1 MDLSDYYLYGF
12 NNYCR
17 ALLPRQLL
25 KAPPLAIIDQN
36 SDVDNFMGI
45 SILKPDNPDIDKSK
59 PVFNCLLGYPN
70 LEEILKGSGFQWVI
84 NTYDVFDILNN
95 SLLDMSVDGLNYR
108 KKPRESQINI
118 DKIKILSGMLTDNES
133 KSIVRRLVEFRQS
146 PSQSTYIFPECYDM
160 YFPPNIPNLYKEK
173 KLRVMDVGAFNG
185 DTLEVFAR
193 NYRDSLESYACIEVN
208 DKNIK
213 DLKLNIEGLGLTKI
227 TKIYNG
233 AVGLPEDVVL
243 VLRGKS
249 SDTQVIAVDE
259 ASILLND
266 KVVNRLDFSKL
277 LFEQQP
283 NVIKMDIEG
292 ADYKALSEARSF
304 IASYLPTLS
313 LSVYHNPD
321 DLWEIPMLINSFV
334 GDGYNYY
341 IRHEGHWGFE
351 TIFYAVPKK

>member
-1 MDLSDYYLYGF
+1 MNLSDYYLYGF
-12 NNYCR
+12 NSYCR

-45 SILKPDNPDIDKSK
+45 SILRPDSPHIDKSK
-59 PVFNCLLGYPN
+59 PILNCLLGYPN
-70 LEEILKGSGFQWVI
+70 LEEKLKDLGFEWVI
-84 NTYDVFDILNN
+84 NTYDVFDILSN

-108 KKPRESQINI
+108 KKPRESQINRG
-118 DKIKILSGMLTDNES
+118 KIKTLSGMLCDSES
-133 KSIVRRLVEFRQS
+133 KSIVHRLVEFRQS

-173 KLRVMDVGAFNG
+173 KLRVMDVGAFDG
-185 DTLEVFAR
+185 DTLEVFAL

-208 DKNIK
+208 DENIK
-213 DLKLNIEGLGLTKI
+213 NLKLNIEGVGLTEI

-243 VLRGKS
+243 VLRGES

-259 ASILLND
+259 ASTLLSD

-292 ADYKALSEARSF
+292 ADYKALIEARSF
-304 IASYLPTLS
+304 IVSYLPTLA
-313 LSVYHNPD
+313 LSIYHKPD
-321 DLWEIPMLINSFV
+321 DLWEIPILINSFA
-334 GDGYNYY
+334 GEKYNYY

-351 TIFYAVPKK
+351 TIFYAVPK

>member
-1 MDLSDYYLYGF
+1 MKLSDYYLYGF
-12 NNYCR
+12 NNYCK

-36 SDVDNFMGI
+36 SDIDNFMGI
-45 SILKPDNPDIDKSK
+45 SILKPDNPNIDKSK
-59 PVFNCLLGYPN
+59 PILNCLLGYPN
-70 LEEILKGSGFQWVI
+70 LEEILKDSGFQWVI
-84 NTYDVFDILNN
+84 NTYDVFGILSK

-108 KKPRESQINI
+108 KKPRESQVNR
-118 DKIKILSGMLTDNES
+118 DKIKILSEMLTDSES
-133 KSIVRRLVEFRQS
+133 KSIVHRLAEFRQS

-160 YFPPNIPNLYKEK
+160 YFPPNIPDLYNEK

-185 DTLEVFAR
+185 DTLELFAR
-193 NYRDSLESYACIEVN
+193 DYRDSLESYICVEVN
-208 DKNIK
+208 DENIK
-213 DLKLNIEGLGLTKI
+213 NLKLNIEGLGLNEI

-233 AVGLPEDVVL
+233 AVGLPEGVDL

-259 ASILLND
+259 ANLLFND

-292 ADYKALSEARSF
+292 ADYKALSEAGNF

-313 LSVYHNPD
+313 LSIYHNPD
-321 DLWEIPMLINSFV
+321 DLWEIPMLINSFA
-334 GDGYNYY
+334 GNRYNYY

-351 TIFYAVPKK
+351 TIFYAVPK